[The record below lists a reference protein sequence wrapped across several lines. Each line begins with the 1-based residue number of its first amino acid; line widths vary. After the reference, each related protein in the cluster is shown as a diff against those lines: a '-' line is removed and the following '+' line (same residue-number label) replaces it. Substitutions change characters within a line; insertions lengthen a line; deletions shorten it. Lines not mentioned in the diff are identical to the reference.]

1 MKKEI
6 ILLSILISVSILTYV
21 FIPTF
26 DSEKEILNQELIT
39 DRKQEQNIPFKNN
52 IELTFDIVRLNSD
65 GNAIIAGK
73 TIPNSEV
80 QIFDGNEKLAT
91 VLSDSNGDWVWMSE
105 SPLSPGLKRFNLK
118 SLRDEDVF
126 VSAENVII
134 LREKNDNLESRIIKF
149 KDSSRIEVLNSSE
162 LESGLS
168 LDIVEFNDKNSL
180 IISGR
185 TKPKNKVMI
194 FLSNEF
200 KTSTTSDKLGN
211 WSAEILNLNFKDYDL
226 SVSTNIQ
233 NQKIK
238 LKTKI
243 FDEKISSEII
253 LEKAI
258 VVQNGNS
265 LWRIARKTLGGGIF
279 YSEIYKNNVNKIKNP
294 DLIYPGQVFNIPNL
308 EN

>member
-6 ILLSILISVSILTYV
+6 LLLSILVSVSILTYV

-26 DSEKEILNQELIT
+26 DSEKESLNRELIT
-39 DRKQEQNIPFKNN
+39 ERKLEKNIPFENN
-52 IELTFDIVRLNSD
+52 VELTFDIVRLNPD

-80 QIFDGNEKLAT
+80 LIFDGNDKLAT

-118 SLRDEDVF
+118 SFVDEDVF

-134 LREKNDNLESRIIKF
+134 LREKKDNLESRIIKF
-149 KDSSRIEVLNSSE
+149 KDSTGIEILNNSE
-162 LESGLS
+162 IESGLS

-185 TKPKNKVMI
+185 TKPNNKVKI

-200 KTSTTSDKLGN
+200 KINTTSDKLGN
-211 WSAEILNLNFKDYDL
+211 WSAKILNLNFKDYDL
-226 SVSTNIQ
+226 SVTTNIQ

-243 FDEKISSEII
+243 FHERINPKIF
-253 LEKAI
+253 LEKEI

-279 YSEIYKNNVNKIKNP
+279 YSEIYKNNINKIKNP

>member
-6 ILLSILISVSILTYV
+6 LLLSILVSVSILTYV

-26 DSEKEILNQELIT
+26 DSEKESLNRELIT
-39 DRKQEQNIPFKNN
+39 ERKLEKNIPFENN
-52 IELTFDIVRLNSD
+52 VELTFDIVRLNPD

-80 QIFDGNEKLAT
+80 LIFDGNDKLAT

-118 SLRDEDVF
+118 SFVDEDVF

-134 LREKNDNLESRIIKF
+134 LREKKDNLESRIIKF
-149 KDSSRIEVLNSSE
+149 KDSTGIEILNNSE
-162 LESGLS
+162 IESGLS

-185 TKPKNKVMI
+185 TKPNNKVKI

-200 KTSTTSDKLGN
+200 KINTTSDKLGN
-211 WSAEILNLNFKDYDL
+211 WSAKILNLNFKDYDL
-226 SVSTNIQ
+226 SVTTNIQ

-243 FDEKISSEII
+243 FHERINPEIF
-253 LEKAI
+253 LEKEI

-279 YSEIYKNNVNKIKNP
+279 YSEIYKNNINKIKNP